1 MSATVRAAAT
11 GVFQRLLEESAD
23 ALAEKAR
30 VAEEEAALLKT
41 KASEVERENQRVQLA
56 AIKVSQ
62 RGGAREPAGPARR
75 HQGRP
80 ARWSARTSASSSPPS
95 R

>member
-56 AIKVSQ
+56 AIKVGQ
-62 RGGAREPAGPARR
+62 RCGARELVRPARC

-80 ARWSARTSASSSPPS
+80 AMWSARTNASSSPPS